1 MPHKVCTPHSLRSS
15 ERAAPSLHFGRWDAS
30 RTQTVGRLSPTQRQ
44 GEKDMS
50 KKTLFLLIVLA
61 FAFSSC
67 QPVTNNDFAIYLLS
81 KDTSTFDLAQVD
93 INQLD
98 IETEPIISIED
109 IVSYDKT
116 NHVIELTPEG
126 ITRAQQI
133 LPMPVKVDGIPFVV
147 CVGKERI
154 YTGAFWSL
162 HSSLIYDGVVI
173 LQPFDTAETTIQIT
187 LGYPGQDF
195 FTGNDPRA
203 DSRIMITLE
212 QSKKLK

>member
-1 MPHKVCTPHSLRSS
+1 
-15 ERAAPSLHFGRWDAS
+15 
-30 RTQTVGRLSPTQRQ
+30 
-44 GEKDMS
+44 MS

-133 LPMPVKVDGIPFVV
+133 LPMPVKVEFHSLFALGKKGFIPALF
-147 CVGKERI
+147 GHYI
-154 YTGAFWSL
+154 PPL
-162 HSSLIYDGVVI
+162 
-173 LQPFDTAETTIQIT
+173 
-187 LGYPGQDF
+187 
-195 FTGNDPRA
+195 FTMA
-203 DSRIMITLE
+203 L
-212 QSKKLK
+212 